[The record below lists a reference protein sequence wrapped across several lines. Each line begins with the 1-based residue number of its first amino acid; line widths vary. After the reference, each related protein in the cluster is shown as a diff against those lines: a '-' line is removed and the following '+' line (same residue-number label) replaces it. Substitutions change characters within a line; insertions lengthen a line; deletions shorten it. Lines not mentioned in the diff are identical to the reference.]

1 MFAYRVHAH
10 SHGDVNSAFRVR
22 NSEWTQ
28 LAKADPQWP
37 QAFYPTDSVIEIKD
51 GDILIGSCTYHN
63 DENRYVYAGTTHN
76 DEMCNIY
83 LMYYT
88 DNTEDV
94 MPTCTGN
101 YYPQL
106 ENIIPAESEQKP
118 PPPLSFGSSG
128 DNSNKDAMS
137 HHEMEGSKMH
147 HDIPS
152 NNRQQ
157 QPPKNSLSSLL
168 FNNDDYYNT
177 DDIETVE
184 KSRSKNRNYNNK
196 PSNND
201 VLGTSDLYDSGSLL
215 DSLNADDDYSALSD
229 SDQSLLLAAAVAQ
242 LTGNKKLN
250 LNNNNDNNRLN
261 KIKSQLNNLQS
272 QSVSSEFS
280 QKKNSSMFQTS
291 KNVVLLC
298 C

>member
-1 MFAYRVHAH
+1 LLFEEQSVHFSCSYSGRTLKMFAYRVHAH
-10 SHGDVNSAFRVR
+10 SHGDVNSAYRVR

-37 QAFYPTDSVIEIKD
+37 QAFYPTDSLIDIKD
-51 GDILIGSCTYHN
+51 GDVLIGSCTYHN
-63 DENRYVYAGTTHN
+63 DENRFVYAGTTHN

-94 MPTCTGN
+94 MPTCAGN
-101 YYPQL
+101 VYPQL
-106 ENIIPAESEQKP
+106 ENLVPAEGEMKP
-118 PPPLSFGSSG
+118 APPSSFTSNEDS
-128 DNSNKDAMS
+128 NNKDAMS

-147 HDIPS
+147 HEIPN

-157 QPPKNSLSSLL
+157 QQSKNSLSSLL

-196 PSNND
+196 ASSND
-201 VLGTSDLYDSGSLL
+201 ALSTSELYDSGSLL
-215 DSLNADDDYSALSD
+215 DALGADDDYSALSD

-250 LNNNNDNNRLN
+250 LNNNDDNSRLS
-261 KIKSQLNNLQS
+261 KIKTQLNNLQS
-272 QSVSSEFS
+272 QSVSS
-280 QKKNSSMFQTS
+280 K
-291 KNVVLLC
+291 
-298 C
+298 

>member
-10 SHGDVNSAFRVR
+10 SHGDVNAAYRVR

-37 QAFYPTDSVIEIKD
+37 QAFYPTDSLIDIKD
-51 GDILIGSCTYHN
+51 GDVLIGSCTYHN

-88 DNTEDV
+88 DNTDDV
-94 MPTCTGN
+94 MPTCAGN
-101 YYPQL
+101 MYPQL
-106 ENIIPAESEQKP
+106 ENIVPPESEMKP
-118 PPPLSFGSSG
+118 APPSSFTSNG
-128 DNSNKDAMS
+128 DNSNNNNNGMS

-147 HDIPS
+147 HEIPS

-157 QPPKNSLSSLL
+157 QSQKSLSSLL

-184 KSRSKNRNYNNK
+184 KSRSKNRNNNNK
-196 PSNND
+196 ASSND

-215 DSLNADDDYSALSD
+215 DALGADDDYSPLSD

-250 LNNNNDNNRLN
+250 LNNNNDNNRLS
-261 KIKSQLNNLQS
+261 KIKSQLNSLQS
-272 QSVSSEFS
+272 QSVSSE
-280 QKKNSSMFQTS
+280 
-291 KNVVLLC
+291 
-298 C
+298 

>member
-10 SHGDVNSAFRVR
+10 SHGDVNAAYRVR

-37 QAFYPTDSVIEIKD
+37 QAFYPTDSLIDIKD
-51 GDILIGSCTYHN
+51 GDTLIGSCTYHN

-88 DNTEDV
+88 DNTDDV
-94 MPTCTGN
+94 MSTCAGN
-101 YYPQL
+101 VYPQL
-106 ENIIPAESEQKP
+106 ENIVPPEREMKPAP
-118 PPPLSFGSSG
+118 PSSFTSNE
-128 DNSNKDAMS
+128 DNNNKDAIS

-147 HDIPS
+147 HEIPS
-152 NNRQQ
+152 NNRQEQ
-157 QPPKNSLSSLL
+157 QQQSKNSLSSLL

-184 KSRSKNRNYNNK
+184 KSRSKYRNYNNK
-196 PSNND
+196 ASSND
-201 VLGTSDLYDSGSLL
+201 VLGTADLYDSGSLL
-215 DSLNADDDYSALSD
+215 DTFAADDDYSPLSD

-242 LTGNKKLN
+242 LTGNKKLS
-250 LNNNNDNNRLN
+250 LNNDNDNNRLN

-272 QSVSSEFS
+272 QSVSSE
-280 QKKNSSMFQTS
+280 
-291 KNVVLLC
+291 
-298 C
+298 